1 MLHRFRKTPISSPAA
16 FSELYE
22 RARLPV
28 YRYIY
33 GLTGGPQEI
42 VEDLVA
48 ETFIRAWKSR
58 QRFDVQADGA
68 TGWLI
73 RIAKRL
79 VIDDY
84 RRRTVRT
91 SLSLAADPAPQSL
104 PEQSAIAAEQR
115 QTLLV
120 LLKELPDEQRELL
133 TLRYMLG
140 WRIGEI
146 ADHLGMTENNVSVT
160 IHRLLARLREQWPDP
175 EPTLEK
181 IS

>member
-1 MLHRFRKTPISSPAA
+1 MQLLQRFRPSPISSPNT

-22 RARLPV
+22 CARLPV
-28 YRYIY
+28 FRYIY
-33 GLTGGPQEI
+33 GLTGGPQDD

-48 ETFIRAWKSR
+48 ETFIHAWKAR
-58 QRFDVQADGA
+58 HKFEGDMDAA

-84 RRRTVRT
+84 RRRVVRT
-91 SLSLAADPAPQSL
+91 THSIPADPASETL

-115 QTLLV
+115 SILLSM
-120 LLKELPDEQRELL
+120 LADMPDDQREIL

-146 ADHLGMTENNVSVT
+146 ARHLGVTEDNISVI
-160 IHRLLARLREQWPDP
+160 IHRMLAKLREQWT
-175 EPTLEK
+175 EQQV
-181 IS
+181 